1 MTVSATRR
9 ARQRILSPLA
19 GWLAVLMLATALP
32 DAVLA
37 ARGPSG
43 KSPAAQSVKPAPRPA
58 TPPPRAAQPAPQA
71 KARPPATTH
80 VETSRQARRE
90 SMRQAGIP
98 TSQQPVKQ
106 IHTSAGR
113 QLHYEL
119 PRPGGQKKP
128 MVVTHQTTDRV
139 PGHGRHWEAGP
150 AKQPQRT
157 DPLGR
162 TRVTND
168 KAKVNHVR

>member
-1 MTVSATRR
+1 MISATTWRVRRR
-9 ARQRILSPLA
+9 ASSHLA
-19 GWLAVLMLATALP
+19 SWLAVLMLATAWP
-32 DAVLA
+32 AAVLA
-37 ARGPSG
+37 ARGATAKP
-43 KSPAAQSVKPAPRPA
+43 PAAAKPAPRSA
-58 TPPPRAAQPAPQA
+58 TPPPRAAQPTPQA

-106 IHTSAGR
+106 IHTPAGR
-113 QLHYEL
+113 QMHYEL

-139 PGHGRHWEAGP
+139 PGHGPHWEAGP

-168 KAKVNHVR
+168 KAKVNHAR

>member
-1 MTVSATRR
+1 MTVSATGR
-9 ARQRILSPLA
+9 ARQRALPHLA
-19 GWLAVLMLATALP
+19 GWLAVLMLATAWP
-32 DAVLA
+32 AMVLA
-37 ARGPSG
+37 ARGP
-43 KSPAAQSVKPAPRPA
+43 AARPPVARVAKPAPRPA

-71 KARPPATTH
+71 KAKPPVATH

-106 IHTSAGR
+106 IHTTAGR

-119 PRPGGQKKP
+119 PRPGSVKKP

-139 PGHGRHWEAGP
+139 PGHGPHWEAGP
-150 AKQPQRT
+150 AKQPQRA

-168 KAKVNHVR
+168 KAKVNHAR